1 MRTSTALTI
10 TLSVV
15 ALAGCATG
23 SKTAGEPQPPP
34 VESRAAHPAEDPIAG
49 VMWAKLGLARAILE
63 GLVTEDFVEIERD
76 AVQLHELS
84 EHSSWMVTDSV
95 TYVVTSD
102 RFRQIVDDLAEHA
115 RAGRLDDATADF
127 NLMTETCVACHT
139 YLRRERRQKDYPERV
154 SHADDAVIRFLSS
167 AR

>member
-10 TLSVV
+10 TLCVV
-15 ALAGCATG
+15 AFAGCATG
-23 SKTAGEPQPPP
+23 SKTAGEGQSAS
-34 VESRAAHPAEDPIAG
+34 VEDRAAHPPEEPIAD

-76 AVQLHELS
+76 AVQLRELS

-115 RAGRLDDATADF
+115 RGGKLDDATADF
-127 NLMTETCVACHT
+127 GLMTETCVACHT

-154 SHADDAVIRFLSS
+154 SEAGDAFILSLSS